1 MYSDGDG
8 NLVFFV
14 LTAIIGAVIG
24 GAYAGAITIVSSQ
37 EINSGW
43 SNIDS

>member
-1 MYSDGDG
+1 MYSDGDW
-8 NLVFFV
+8 NLAFFV
-14 LTAIIGAVIG
+14 LTSIIGAVIG
-24 GAYAGAITIVSSQ
+24 GVVAGAITIVLSQ